1 MYWGVPTGPPAIGA
15 LSDAFGLEKAMV
27 FLPLF
32 ALLAG
37 ILFFIG
43 SFFYDSD
50 TRRVEEME
58 TL

>member
-1 MYWGVPTGPPAIGA
+1 MGPPAIGA

-32 ALLAG
+32 AVLAG

-50 TRRVEEME
+50 ARRVEEME
-58 TL
+58 TLK